1 MSPVART
8 LGRAFLR
15 WVPWVVATAAGVF
28 TLWALLA
35 QIETQDQLNVAMQG
49 VKANV
54 AEAHELTGET
64 ARVLAPLAAT
74 ADTLAVMNKGLA
86 TTVGDLTAMNGSMGR
101 VLVKQE
107 AILARI
113 DSLNTHTTT
122 VIGDLGTVDAKNKA
136 LLGATASLT
145 AQTAGQAD
153 SVETLADLTG
163 QSITYLH
170 TVNVRFAFLSRY

>member
-1 MSPVART
+1 MARM
-8 LGRAFLR
+8 LGWAFLR
-15 WVPWVVATAAGVF
+15 WTPWAVAAAAGVF

-35 QIETQDQLNVAMQG
+35 QIDTQDQLNVAMQG

-54 AEAHELTGET
+54 AEAHALTGET

-86 TTVGDLTAMNGSMGR
+86 VTVNDLQAMNDSMGR

-107 AILARI
+107 AILTRI
-113 DSLNTHTTT
+113 DSLNAHTTT
-122 VIGDLGTVDAKNKA
+122 VISDLGTVDAKNKA
-136 LLGATASLT
+136 LLSATAALT

-153 SVETLADLTG
+153 SVETLSSLTG
-163 QSITYLH
+163 QSIGYLH
-170 TVNVRFAFLSRY
+170 TVNLRFAFLSRY